1 MVEAAVTGCR
11 RDIIGLVKSRTR
23 GDFQKGLLALLE
35 PAPIRDA
42 EWIHKSV
49 SGFNLL
55 TRKAMAREVLCTR
68 TPAELRAIAGAY
80 RFRYRGDMVDDVVGA
95 FFGKERELFRRLL
108 TVDRVLQ
115 ADHAAAADRD
125 RARTLAQ
132 ALYEAGPA
140 RWGTDEGTYIQILT
154 TESPDALRA
163 VFREFE
169 ALYGQNLLAVMDK
182 EFSGSFEKDMLT
194 LSKFLIDPP
203 RAFADIIRK
212 ALTGV
217 RTDEEDLIRAIIARK
232 DIDLREIMEVYEAQG
247 GSLMEDVESKTRGE
261 FRSLL
266 MAVIASV
273 A

>member
-1 MVEAAVTGCR
+1 MVEAAATGCG
-11 RDIIGLVKSRTR
+11 RDIIGLVKSRAR

-42 EWIHKSV
+42 EWINRSV
-49 SGFNLL
+49 SGLL
-55 TRKAMAREVLCTR
+55 LKRKDIAREVLCTR
-68 TPAELRAIAGAY
+68 TPDELRAIADAY
-80 RFRYRGDMVDDVVGA
+80 RFRYGTEMVDDVAGA

-108 TVDRVLQ
+108 TLDRVLQ
-115 ADHAAAADRD
+115 ADHRAADRD
-125 RARTLAQ
+125 RTRILAQ

-154 TESPDALRA
+154 TENPDALRA

-169 ALYGQNLLAVMDK
+169 ALYGQSLFAVMDK
-182 EFSGSFEKDMLT
+182 EFSGSFQKDMLT

-203 RAFADIIRK
+203 RVFADIIRK

-247 GSLMEDVESKTRGE
+247 GSLMEDVESKTRGDL
-261 FRSLL
+261 RSLL